1 MIVESACQLRLSSQ
15 DFDKQIVNDFIHQG
29 FIDVIVE

>member
-1 MIVESACQLRLSSQ
+1 MIVESACQVESSQ
-15 DFDKQIVNDFIHQG
+15 DLDKQIINDFIHQG